1 MPAQCSKIGRLIVQ
15 LIAQELIAQEMP
27 MLASQRELFEMPR
40 HICYLNAA
48 SYSPLPL
55 RTQEAGRAAIG
66 RKATPWTLDPGFAN
80 AQYERTRVAA
90 ARLINA
96 DAADVAL
103 TSSVSYG
110 VATAAKILSIPRGSR
125 VIVLENDHSSPV
137 LEWRARATAQGFTV
151 ETVSQPDD
159 GDWTSAVLA
168 IIDRPG
174 APPVGL
180 ASISSVHWS
189 DGGVIDVDAVR
200 AALKR
205 QGALFLIDATQSAGV
220 LAMDVRRLDPDIVLF
235 PTYKWLLGPYGRAF
249 MYIAKRH
256 QGGIPLE
263 QTAYGRRDVRA
274 ENAVYFA
281 DLRYTS
287 DARRF
292 DMGERDHF
300 ISMEM
305 AAIGMEMLAEW
316 GAGAVAQRLS
326 MLTDRIAQQ
335 LRGPALGV
343 PDRSLRAPHI
353 LSLAFKGGM
362 PAGLIEGLASEGI
375 YVAPRL
381 GRMRISPHV
390 YNDEIDADRFVAA
403 LTRRLK
409 A

>member
-1 MPAQCSKIGRLIVQ
+1 
-15 LIAQELIAQEMP
+15 

-40 HICYLNAA
+40 HVCYLNAA

-55 RTQEAGRAAIG
+55 RTLEAARAAVG

-80 AQYERTRVAA
+80 AQYERTRAAA

-103 TSSVSYG
+103 TPSVSYG
-110 VATAAKILSIPRGSR
+110 VAAAAKILSIPRGSR

-137 LEWRARATAQGFTV
+137 LEWRARATAQGFAV
-151 ETVSQPDD
+151 ETVSQPHD

-168 IIDRPG
+168 IIDRPL

-189 DGGVIDVDAVR
+189 DGGLIDIDAVR
-200 AALKR
+200 AALRR

-220 LAMDVRRLDPDIVLF
+220 LAMDVRRLDPDVVLF

-274 ENAVYFA
+274 ENTVYFA
-281 DLRYTS
+281 DLRYVS

-305 AAIGMEMLAEW
+305 AAIGMEMMAEW
-316 GAGAVAQRLS
+316 GAGAIAQRLS
-326 MLTDRIAQQ
+326 MLTDRIAQE
-335 LRGPALGV
+335 LRGLAVGM

-353 LSLAFKGGM
+353 LCLAFRGGT

-390 YNDEIDADRFVAA
+390 YNDEVDADRFVAA